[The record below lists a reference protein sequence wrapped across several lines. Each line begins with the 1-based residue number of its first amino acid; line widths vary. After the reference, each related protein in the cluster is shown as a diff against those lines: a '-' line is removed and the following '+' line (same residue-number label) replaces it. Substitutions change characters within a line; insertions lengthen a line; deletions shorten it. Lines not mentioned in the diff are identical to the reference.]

1 MDEKECAQ
9 AGCGFGELGHGCAI
23 ARSRGCCTRKG
34 YSLQANKKTREGAQ
48 IIPTATLSL
57 QHINETVTAALAA
70 GEPVISVD
78 AKKRELIGDFKAV
91 GREFQPKG
99 SRSRSRA

>member
-1 MDEKECAQ
+1 MKA
-9 AGCGFGELGHGCAI
+9 
-23 ARSRGCCTRKG
+23 KG

-48 IIPTATLSL
+48 HPDRDA
-57 QHINETVTAALAA
+57 QFAHINETVTAAIQA

-91 GREFQPKG
+91 GR
-99 SRSRSRA
+99 RV